1 MGQNQEN
8 PQELE
13 SEQALAGD
21 QGSSD
26 SPSSVLPT
34 ALAIVGFVAI
44 GWTMLRSAKKRA
56 RARRTSESEDPRER
70 ISRLRESAQ
79 KRSSDTYQAEAAEL
93 TRHLSAQLDAKC
105 EALEQLIAQADER
118 LARLDAALG
127 DQRSEAKG
135 SGKVDAS
142 PQIASADDGDVTRR
156 EVFRLAD
163 DGLDPLEIAQK
174 LRQPIGQVRLMLALR
189 RA

>member
-13 SEQALAGD
+13 SEQALATD
-21 QGSSD
+21 QGSGD

-44 GWTMLRSAKKRA
+44 GWTMLRSA
-56 RARRTSESEDPRER
+56 RRRGRSRRSSESEDPRER

-79 KRSSDTYQAEAAEL
+79 KRSSETYQAEAAEL
-93 TRHLSAQLDAKC
+93 TRHLAAQLDAKG

-127 DQRSEAKG
+127 DRG
-135 SGKVDAS
+135 IDAAGQNDTS
-142 PQIASADDGDVTRR
+142 PQIVSADDGDVTRR